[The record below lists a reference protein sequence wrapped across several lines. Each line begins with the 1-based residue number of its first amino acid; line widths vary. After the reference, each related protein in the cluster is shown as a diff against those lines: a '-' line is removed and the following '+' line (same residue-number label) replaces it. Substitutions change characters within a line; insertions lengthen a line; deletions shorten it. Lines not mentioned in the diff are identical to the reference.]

1 MFDVIFLHVIDLEKF
16 CFFFVDS
23 RLVTWI
29 YFILN
34 AIRPAAKRWS
44 AAEKTDEK
52 HQKLEVMFHP
62 WMYLI

>member
-1 MFDVIFLHVIDLEKF
+1 MMLFLRVIDLEKF

-34 AIRPAAKRWS
+34 AIQ
-44 AAEKTDEK
+44 TDDK